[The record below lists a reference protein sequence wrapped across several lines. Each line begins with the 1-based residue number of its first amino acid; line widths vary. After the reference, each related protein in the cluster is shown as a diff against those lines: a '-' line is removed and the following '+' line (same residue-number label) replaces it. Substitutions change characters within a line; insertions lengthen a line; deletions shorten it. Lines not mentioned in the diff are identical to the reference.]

1 MLEFTGDAV
10 YESEENEIMKTRQQ
24 RRSTLRP
31 TCKRFAVYISSLGNY
46 FFAELTNLLAIG
58 LEKLG
63 FEVDLRDENMRFD
76 EDADWHIIAALPE
89 FFS

>member
-46 FFAELTNLLAIG
+46 FFAELTNLLAAKMLFIVPLGHYEFG
-58 LEKLG
+58 LK
-63 FEVDLRDENMRFD
+63 
-76 EDADWHIIAALPE
+76 
-89 FFS
+89 